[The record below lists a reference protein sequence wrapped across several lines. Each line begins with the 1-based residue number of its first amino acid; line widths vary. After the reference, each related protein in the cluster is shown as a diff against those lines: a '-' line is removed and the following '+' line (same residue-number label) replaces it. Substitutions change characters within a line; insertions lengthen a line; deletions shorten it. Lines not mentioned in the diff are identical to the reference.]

1 MGVQR
6 KRDTINPYDPETTP
20 DGTPPAAPR
29 KRRHYIRWTLAG
41 LGALVLLFVVIGI
54 ASGGSKTPAAAPSSH
69 ATATASPV
77 VAQATT
83 VTDPSGMAC
92 AALDDAGYC
101 PGDDPAPPT
110 PTVNPATTVTF
121 TVTGWGNPSVTYGS
135 DSDNRDGGGTLGQL
149 SDGNALPWTRSLK
162 FDGNAS
168 YYSLDAQLEGSGDI
182 SCKIVVSGPGDA
194 PLTVSHGHAS
204 GGYNICSAQAAPSD
218 STGTSWQNE
227 G

>member
-1 MGVQR
+1 M
-6 KRDTINPYDPETTP
+6 NPYDPDTTP

-41 LGALVLLFVVIGI
+41 LGSLVLLFAVID
-54 ASGGSKTPAAAPSSH
+54 AAAGGGKTPAATPSSH
-69 ATATASPV
+69 ATTTASPA

-121 TVTGWGNPSVTYGS
+121 TVTGWGNPSITYGS
-135 DSDNRDGGGTLGQL
+135 DSDSRDGGGTLGPL
-149 SDGNALPWTRSLK
+149 SDGNGLPWTRSLK
-162 FDGNAS
+162 FSGDAQ
-168 YYSLDAQLEGSGDI
+168 YYSINAQLEGSGEI